1 MSTDPIVPSPAGRV
15 PVEWGLSG
23 RTAVVTGGG
32 SGIGR
37 RYGQAL
43 AAQGVSVAV
52 LDIDESAAVATAAE
66 LGASGVPSLG
76 LRADVTDEASMI
88 RAADQVA
95 AELGGIDILINNA
108 GLHLPEW
115 STAPT
120 ALSGDRWRRLL
131 EVNVVGIVNGV
142 RAARRHLRAS
152 GHGVVLN
159 QGSVAG
165 HRPLTSYGVSKLAV
179 RGLTVALANELAGD
193 LIRVVSIAPGAVRTP
208 SVLGGVP
215 SERLDALV
223 GQQLIARLSEM
234 DDLVGPMLFLC
245 SDLAGFVTGETLVVS
260 GGYPL
265 QV

>member
-1 MSTDPIVPSPAGRV
+1 MDPATAGRG
-15 PVEWGLSG
+15 PAEWGLAG
-23 RTAVVTGGG
+23 RRAVITGGG

-52 LDIDESAAVATAAE
+52 LDIDESAAADTAGE
-66 LGASGVPSLG
+66 LAVSGVPCVG
-76 LRADVTDEASMI
+76 IGADVTDEESMV
-88 RAADQVA
+88 RAADRA
-95 AELGGIDILINNA
+95 AGELGGIDILINNA

-131 EVNVVGIVNGV
+131 EVNVLGIVHGV

-193 LIRVVSIAPGAVRTP
+193 RIRVVSIAPGAVRTP

-215 SERLDALV
+215 AERLDALV

-245 SDLAGFVTGETLVVS
+245 SDLASFITGETLAVS